1 MDQTFKPDIRCTQTE
16 FDEYVK
22 LIQEL
27 GYAQSSND

>member
-1 MDQTFKPDIRCTQTE
+1 MDKTFTPDIRGTQAD

-27 GYAQSSND
+27 GYAQTSDE